1 MIVQT
6 TEELIVESEYISDTV
21 KDKLII
27 EGANEISRHGIAN
40 FSLRRV
46 AAACNISCAAPYK
59 HFKNK
64 EELILEI
71 VRYINRQ
78 WELLCAQVLSLFEDN
93 PRRQLTEICIA
104 YIRFW
109 VANPNY
115 RSVLST
121 SEKEMRITEH
131 ATSVEDLIRRYCK
144 SNGDDFDETE
154 RTVCAL
160 KAILYGMTAMMESGE
175 LQNIPKT
182 YDYIRVTV
190 EKELM

>member
-1 MIVQT
+1 M
-6 TEELIVESEYISDTV
+6 ENEYISDTV
-21 KDKLII
+21 RDKLII
-27 EGANEISRHGIAN
+27 EGANEISRNGIAN

-78 WELLCAQVLSLFEDN
+78 WELLCGQVLSLFEND

-104 YIRFW
+104 YVRFW

-115 RSVLST
+115 RSVLSA

-131 ATSVEDLIRRYCK
+131 ATSVEDLIRRYCE

-154 RTVCAL
+154 RTVYAL
-160 KAILYGMTAMMESGE
+160 KAILYGMTTMMESGE
-175 LQNIPKT
+175 LQNVPKT

>member
-1 MIVQT
+1 M
-6 TEELIVESEYISDTV
+6 ESEYISDTI

-46 AAACNISCAAPYK
+46 ASACNISCAAPYK

-64 EELILEI
+64 EELIVEI

-78 WELLCAQVLSLFEDN
+78 WELLCGQILSLFAND
-93 PRRQLTEICIA
+93 PARQLTEICIA
-104 YIRFW
+104 YVRFW

-115 RSVLST
+115 RSVLSA
-121 SEKEMRITEH
+121 SEKEMRISEH
-131 ATSVEDLIRRYCK
+131 ATSVEDLIRQYCK
-144 SNGDDFDETE
+144 SKGNDFDETE

-160 KAILYGMTAMMESGE
+160 KAILYGMTALMENGE
-175 LQNIPKT
+175 IQNVPKT
-182 YDYIRVTV
+182 YDYIRLTV
-190 EKELM
+190 EKELR

>member
-1 MIVQT
+1 M
-6 TEELIVESEYISDTV
+6 EDFSVESEFISDTI

-27 EGANEISRHGIAN
+27 EGANEISRYGISN

-46 AAACNISCAAPYK
+46 ASACNISCAAPYK

-78 WELLCAQVLSLFEDN
+78 WELLCGQVLSLFEND
-93 PRRQLTEICIA
+93 PARQLTEICIA
-104 YIRFW
+104 YVRFW

-115 RSVLST
+115 RSVLSA
-121 SEKEMRITEH
+121 SEKEMRISEH
-131 ATSVEDLIRRYCK
+131 STSVEDLIRQYCQ
-144 SNGDDFDETE
+144 SQGNDLDETE

-160 KAILYGMTAMMESGE
+160 KAILYGMTALMENGE
-175 LQNIPKT
+175 IPNVPKT
-182 YDYIRVTV
+182 YDYIRLTV
-190 EKELM
+190 EKELI